1 MSEEKK
7 KKGRDKILEIIDQ
20 FDKKTQTQIS
30 QEDDISDLKQ
40 KLKQLVT
47 KVGQLEGELSNK
59 DLIIEKKE
67 EIISRKERK
76 NIELTSQISDL
87 EDKIKRLEKRESELL
102 DDLQLFMKDVDVKA
116 DTEKLTEDKVKVLG
130 KDAKSKTKSIIK
142 IKLLMLGEYSVGKT
156 SFIKRFTQKKFITEY
171 KPTIGAEITKI
182 RLRFKDSQ
190 IELVIWDVAGQ
201 IAFKRMADR
210 FIQGATAAILVFD
223 VGRPETHESVKNW
236 YEHMVQV
243 VGKKIPTL
251 LIGNKVDLGNKRNVS
266 TDLGKKLAQ
275 EIEANYIETSVL
287 KNNNVYES
295 LTLLISN
302 YVNQLKSI
310 SN

>member
-20 FDKKTQTQIS
+20 FDKKAQTQTS
-30 QEDDISDLKQ
+30 QEDDNLDLKQ

-47 KVGQLEGELSNK
+47 KVGHLEGELSNK
-59 DLIIEKKE
+59 DLIIDKKE
-67 EIISRKERK
+67 EIISRNERK
-76 NIELTSQISDL
+76 IAELTSDISNL
-87 EDKIKRLEKRESELL
+87 EDKMTRLEKREAELL
-102 DDLQLFMKDVDVKA
+102 GDLQLFMKDVDVKS
-116 DTEKLTEDKVKVLG
+116 DTKKLTEDNVKVLE
-130 KDAKSKTKSIIK
+130 KSAKTKAKKLIK

-210 FIQGATAAILVFD
+210 FIQGASAVILVYD
-223 VGRPETHESVKNW
+223 VGRAETHKSVKDW
-236 YEHMVQV
+236 YDHTVQV
-243 VGKKIPTL
+243 LGKKIPAI
-251 LIGNKVDLGNKRNVS
+251 LIGNKVDLGNKRKVS
-266 TDLGKKLAQ
+266 IDQGKKLAQ
-275 EIEANYIETSVL
+275 EIDANYMETSVL

-302 YVNQLKSI
+302 YINQQKDMY
-310 SN
+310 N